1 MTRRRYLPGSNLSR
15 YLQRGFVRTLVA
27 VMGWTLLS
35 QSGVAAQSNG
45 PGVSATAESAE
56 GAALAA
62 ELRSARPIRGFTNS
76 AILHLRAADGHR
88 THVPVTIQTVVPLQG
103 DEWTV
108 IYRAAPEA
116 GPGPVG
122 GQTLTLRHRPG
133 LPTVFTLTR
142 DGSAA
147 GRAVP
152 ANPDDAFAGSD
163 FSVSDLGLEFFHWP
177 GQRMVHRDR
186 PEMRKGRPC
195 RILESTRPGSTGC
208 VRVRSWIDVDY
219 RQPLMAE
226 AYDVHGTLLKA
237 FSVGSVKKVD
247 GAWQLKDLEIV
258 NESTGTL
265 TRLEFDLKVK

>member
-1 MTRRRYLPGSNLSR
+1 MSSVCVGANGSGVK
-15 YLQRGFVRTLVA
+15 GFIRVLAALLVGALLGQSALVA
-27 VMGWTLLS
+27 
-35 QSGVAAQSNG
+35 QSGPTAVA
-45 PGVSATAESAE
+45 ATAETTE

-62 ELRSARPIRGFTNS
+62 ELRAARPIRSFTNS
-76 AILHLRAADGHR
+76 AILHLRAVDGHR
-88 THVPVTIQTVVPLQG
+88 THVPITIRTVVPLKG

-108 IYRAAPEA
+108 IYRAEPEA
-116 GPGPVG
+116 GPGHSG
-122 GQTLTLRHRPG
+122 GQTLTLKHRAG
-133 LPTVFTLTR
+133 LPSVFNLTH
-142 DGSAA
+142 DGSPA
-147 GRAVP
+147 GTVVST
-152 ANPDDAFAGSD
+152 NPDEAFAGSD

-177 GQRMVHRDR
+177 GQRVIHRDR

-208 VRVRSWIDVDY
+208 VRVRSWIDLEY

-226 AYDVHGTLLKA
+226 AYDIHGTLLKA

>member
-1 MTRRRYLPGSNLSR
+1 MSSVC
-15 YLQRGFVRTLVA
+15 F
-27 VMGWTLLS
+27 
-35 QSGVAAQSNG
+35 GVADSGAKGCLRAFAVVLAGMLLGGSVAIAQNTPAAG
-45 PGVSATAESAE
+45 AATTESTE

-62 ELRSARPIRGFTNS
+62 ELRAARPIRSFTNS

-88 THVPVTIQTVVPLQG
+88 THVPIRIRTVVPQKG

-108 IYRAAPEA
+108 IYRAEPEA
-116 GPGPVG
+116 GPGHGG
-122 GQTLTLRHRPG
+122 GQTLTLRHRSG
-133 LPTVFTLTR
+133 LPSTFNLTH
-142 DGSAA
+142 DGPPAA
-147 GRAVP
+147 SVVST
-152 ANPDDAFAGSD
+152 NPDEAFAGSD
-163 FSVSDLGLEFFHWP
+163 FSVSDLGLGFFHWP
-177 GQRMVHRDR
+177 GQRVIHRDR

-208 VRVRSWIDVDY
+208 VRVRSWIDLDY

-226 AYDVHGTLLKA
+226 AYDVRGTLLKA

-258 NESTGTL
+258 NELTGTL